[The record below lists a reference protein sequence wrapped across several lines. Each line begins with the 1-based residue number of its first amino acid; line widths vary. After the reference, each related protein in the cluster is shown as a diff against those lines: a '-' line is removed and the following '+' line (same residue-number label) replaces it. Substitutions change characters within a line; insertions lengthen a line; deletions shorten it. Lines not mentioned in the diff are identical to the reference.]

1 MTVVSVLTAMAG
13 NISFLS
19 PIQNHLAWTLCA
31 HERLEKTEFQ
41 GPSGMNQMAHGD
53 FRHDAKSRKGPQGAG
68 FHLLFFLPLLASR
81 TISSVNPAPT
91 PTFMLTESTVLWA
104 PNVYVQM
111 ANFECPQTCLELPC
125 SSNSKECACNAGDQ
139 SSIPGLGRSSGE
151 GNGNPLQYS
160 FLENST
166 TEKPGRLQ
174 FMGLQRV
181 GRG

>member
-31 HERLEKTEFQ
+31 HERLDKTEFQ

-125 SSNSKECACNAGDQ
+125 SSNQYPLKKCEKHYVSALNFLNWRRFLNSEFKNSKTFYKM
-139 SSIPGLGRSSGE
+139 PHFRKYLVVT
-151 GNGNPLQYS
+151 
-160 FLENST
+160 F
-166 TEKPGRLQ
+166 
-174 FMGLQRV
+174 
-181 GRG
+181 